1 MAKTKLTKQMI
12 QDCYE
17 WVRENGL
24 IDNGGAKFVDFCNAM
39 CIDQR
44 SFYRW
49 LDLKDNPL
57 AAEFADAIKKAK
69 EEFKDSLVKDLVVSL
84 AKSAKGYRWQKKR
97 TEYKDVNGK
106 PQIVKQIVED
116 VDVPPNTGA
125 AIFLLTNIAPDK
137 WKNKQYIDSR
147 ETKETKIKV
156 DSDAEI
162 LDEIPA
168 DVLADITETLQ
179 LALQKEEDNGTEYD
193 SQTS

>member
-1 MAKTKLTKQMI
+1 MAKTKLTKDFI
-12 QDCYE
+12 KKAYE
-17 WVRENGL
+17 WVCENGL
-24 IDNGGAKFVDFCNAM
+24 MDDGGAKFVDFCKAM
-39 CIDQR
+39 CISDE
-44 SFYRW
+44 SYYNWINGVSEASLHF
-49 LDLKDNPL
+49 L
-57 AAEFADAIKKAK
+57 EAIKKAK
-69 EEFKDSLVKDLVVSL
+69 QVFRQNLEVDLVLSL

-106 PQIVKQIVED
+106 PKIVKQIVED

-125 AIFLLTNIAPDK
+125 AIFLLTNIAPDR
-137 WKNKQYIDSR
+137 WQNKQYIDAK

-156 DSDAEI
+156 DADAEV

>member
-1 MAKTKLTKQMI
+1 MAKTKLTKDFI
-12 QDCYE
+12 KKAYE
-17 WVRENGL
+17 WVCENGL
-24 IDNGGAKFVDFCNAM
+24 MDDGGARFVDFCNAM
-39 CIDQR
+39 YIDDMTY
-44 SFYRW
+44 YRYMGG
-49 LDLKDNPL
+49 NFPL
-57 AAEFADAIKKAK
+57 SAEFTEAIKKAK
-69 EEFKDSLVKDLVVSL
+69 EVFRQNLEIDLVLSL

-106 PQIVKQIVED
+106 PQIVKQTVED

-179 LALQKEEDNGTEYD
+179 LALQKEEDNGTED
-193 SQTS
+193 DNQTS

>member
-1 MAKTKLTKQMI
+1 MAKTKLTKEFI
-12 QDCYE
+12 KKAYD
-17 WVRENGL
+17 WVCENGL
-24 IDNGGAKFVDFCNAM
+24 MDDGGAKFVDFCKAM
-39 CIDQR
+39 CISDESYYNWINGISEASLQ
-44 SFYRW
+44 F
-49 LDLKDNPL
+49 L
-57 AAEFADAIKKAK
+57 EAIKKAK
-69 EEFKDSLVKDLVVSL
+69 TVFRQNLEVDLVLSL
-84 AKSAKGYRWQKKR
+84 ARSAKGYRWQKKR

-179 LALQKEEDNGTEYD
+179 LALQKEEDNGTEDD

>member
-1 MAKTKLTKQMI
+1 MAKTKLTKDFI
-12 QDCYE
+12 KKAYE
-17 WVRENGL
+17 WVCENGL
-24 IDNGGAKFVDFCNAM
+24 MDDGGAKFVDFCRAM
-39 CIDQR
+39 CIDDMTY
-44 SFYRW
+44 YRYMGG
-49 LDLKDNPL
+49 NFPL
-57 AAEFADAIKKAK
+57 SAEFTEAIKKAK
-69 EEFKDSLVKDLVVSL
+69 QVFRQNLEVDLVLSL

-106 PQIVKQIVED
+106 PQIVKQTVED
-116 VDVPPNTGA
+116 VEVLPNTGA

-179 LALQKEEDNGTEYD
+179 LALQKEEDNGTED
-193 SQTS
+193 DNQTS

>member
-1 MAKTKLTKQMI
+1 MAKTKLTKDFI
-12 QDCYE
+12 KKAYE
-17 WVRENGL
+17 WVCENGL
-24 IDNGGAKFVDFCNAM
+24 IDDGGAKFVDFCKAM
-39 CIDQR
+39 CIDNK
-44 SFYRW
+44 SYYNW
-49 LDLKDNPL
+49 LTGNYELSS
-57 AAEFADAIKKAK
+57 EFSDAIKMAK
-69 EEFKDSLVKDLVVSL
+69 EVFRQNIVKDLVQSL
-84 AKSAKGYRWQKKR
+84 ARSAKGYTWKR
-97 TEYKDVNGK
+97 TKTEYRNKNGK
-106 PQIVKQIVED
+106 PEIVKQTVEE
-116 VDVPPNTGA
+116 VNVPPNTGA

-179 LALQKEEDNGTEYD
+179 LALQKEEDNGTEDD

>member
-1 MAKTKLTKQMI
+1 MAKTKLTKEFI
-12 QDCYE
+12 KKAYE
-17 WVRENGL
+17 WVCENGL
-24 IDNGGAKFVDFCNAM
+24 MDDGGAKFVDFCKAM
-39 CIDQR
+39 CIDNVTYYNYIGGTYAL
-44 SFYRW
+44 SS
-49 LDLKDNPL
+49 
-57 AAEFADAIKKAK
+57 EFSEAIKKAK
-69 EEFKDSLVKDLVVSL
+69 AVFRQNLEVDLVLSL

-106 PQIVKQIVED
+106 PQIIKQTVED

-162 LDEIPA
+162 LGEIPA

-179 LALQKEEDNGTEYD
+179 LALQKEEDNGTED
-193 SQTS
+193 GSQTS